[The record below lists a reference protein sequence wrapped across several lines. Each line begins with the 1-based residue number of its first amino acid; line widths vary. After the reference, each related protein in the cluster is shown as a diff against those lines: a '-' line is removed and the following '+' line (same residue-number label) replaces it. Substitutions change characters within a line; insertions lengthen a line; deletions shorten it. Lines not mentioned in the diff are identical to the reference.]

1 MIESVELIRAL
12 LLALILVLG
21 VMVLLAGSS

>member
-1 MIESVELIRAL
+1 MLESVELIRAL